1 MVLVDKLLF
10 YYVLPCVV
18 RVKRQDHI
26 VCGSRLKDGDK
37 LSDAKSSCI
46 DCCLLFMVA
55 VPWDRCK
62 NITFDFMESRKPLV
76 SISTSLSK
84 HFLLLRSFLVT
95 VLPAALRRVTYLRF
109 IHNVM

>member
-1 MVLVDKLLF
+1 MVFVDKLLF

-26 VCGSRLKDGDK
+26 VCGGGLKDGDK
-37 LSDAKSSCI
+37 LSDAESSCI

-55 VPWDRCK
+55 VPWDGCK

-95 VLPAALRRVTYLRF
+95 VLLVALTLVT
-109 IHNVM
+109 

>member
-1 MVLVDKLLF
+1 MVFVDKLLF

-26 VCGSRLKDGDK
+26 VCGGGLKDGDK
-37 LSDAKSSCI
+37 LSDAESSCI

-55 VPWDRCK
+55 VPWDGCK
-62 NITFDFMESRKPLV
+62 NITFDFMESRQPLV
-76 SISTSLSK
+76 SISASSSQ

-95 VLPAALRRVTYLRF
+95 VLPVALTLVT
-109 IHNVM
+109 